1 MRMRCLKLLAAAA
14 LLAIAHSPGPA
25 QDWGSQYPELVFAAA
40 PVENSTGVLGRYTPF
55 TQYLARTLGTKV
67 TIHIANDYAAVIE
80 GQRSGHVHIAHYGP
94 SSYARAWSVTSGG
107 IDAFSTFVTADGSTG
122 LYPVLY
128 VRSESPANTIHDL
141 KGKNLCL
148 VDPNSTT
155 GNEVPRYSMHKLG
168 ITPEQFFAKVF
179 YAGSHENAIIGLKQ
193 GTCDGAFSWWG
204 SDRDSS
210 VVRMAN
216 KGMLKAD
223 EFRIIYRADIIPTP
237 PIAYLSRLPQE
248 LKMAI
253 QSAFVD
259 ASRNDKPAVNRLS
272 DGQYLG
278 FRAASHA
285 EYEASIEL
293 QRFVDQLRRKRQ

>member
-1 MRMRCLKLLAAAA
+1 MLMRRLALLAAAA
-14 LLAIAHSPGPA
+14 LLAVAHDRSLA
-25 QDWGSQYPELVFAAA
+25 QNAGSQHPDLVFAAA
-40 PVENSTGVLGRYTPF
+40 PVENSTGVIDRYTPF
-55 TQYLARTLGTKV
+55 VQYLTRTLGTKV
-67 TIHIANDYAAVIE
+67 TIQIASDYAAVIE

-94 SSYARAWSVTSGG
+94 SSYARAWSVTNGG
-107 IDAFSTFVTADGSTG
+107 IEVFSTFIMADGSSG

-128 VRSESPANTIHDL
+128 VRSGSSAATIHDL

-168 ITPEQFFAKVF
+168 ITPEQFFAKVV
-179 YAGSHENAIIGLKQ
+179 YAGSHENAIIGVKQ
-193 GTCDGAFSWWG
+193 GTCEGAFSWWG
-204 SDRDSS
+204 SDKDSS
-210 VVRMAN
+210 VLRMAN
-216 KGMLKAD
+216 KGMVKAED
-223 EFRIIYRADIIPTP
+223 YRIIYRADIIPTP
-237 PIAYLSRLPQE
+237 PIAYLSRLPQN
-248 LKMAI
+248 LKAAI

-259 ASRNDKPAVNRLS
+259 ASRNDKLAVDRLS

-285 EYEASIEL
+285 EYEASIEQ